1 MRNKNKVLDT
11 DKVSNLERKRID
23 AQLRKSDERYRA
35 LTEMA
40 EDLIYMVDKSGH
52 IVYINTFGAAYFG
65 KKPKDMIGKYLPDMF
80 LHEEAAHFMRS
91 FRKVLKTGKSVFIYG
106 EFGFHG
112 SRFWL
117 DTRLSPITDDN
128 GKITHIMGI
137 SRDVTSYRRAEE
149 VLERDKVELERLVRE
164 NSKKLL
170 ATQKKLDRAGR
181 LADIGTISAT
191 IAHELRSPLAAIGL
205 AAYNIRTKSKDPQIS
220 GNIRNIE
227 IKVLESDQII
237 KNLLLYSGLK
247 SPIRE
252 VVKVCELLSECVD
265 LAHSMFP
272 EHDIK
277 IRKIFKCPR
286 DTTLKA
292 DPVQLQEVFNNILN
306 NSCESFEKKKGDIK
320 ISASVYKEGKFRIVF
335 KDNGPGISPAV
346 LEHIYEPFNSTKAEG
361 TGLGLPVCRQIVNLH
376 GGKMDIVSLPGKGTT
391 ITIYLPAC
399 GRTPRGQAG
408 LPLKN
413 GQARGQ
419 QRPIKTEP

>member
-1 MRNKNKVLDT
+1 MKNKKRAP
-11 DKVSNLERKRID
+11 DKDIISILERKHID
-23 AQLRKSDERYRA
+23 VELRKSNERYRA

-65 KKPKDMIGKYLPDMF
+65 KKPKEMIGKYLPDMF
-80 LHEEAAHFMRS
+80 LHKEAAHFMRS

-137 SRDVTSYRRAEE
+137 SRDVTSYRRSEE

-164 NSKKLL
+164 NSQKLL

-181 LADIGTISAT
+181 LADIGTISVT

-205 AAYNIRTKSKDPQIS
+205 AAYNIKTKSKDTQIS

-252 VVKVCELLSECVD
+252 DVKVCDLLNECVD
-265 LAHSMFP
+265 LAQSMFP
-272 EHDIK
+272 EHDIT
-277 IRKIFKCPR
+277 IRKIFKCPH
-286 DTTLKA
+286 DIILEA

-306 NSCESFEKKKGDIK
+306 NSCESFSKKKGDIK
-320 ISASVYKEGKFRIVF
+320 ISASVDKGDKFKIVF
-335 KDNGPGISPAV
+335 KDNGPGIKPEV
-346 LEHIYEPFNSTKAEG
+346 LAHIYEPFNSTKAEG
-361 TGLGLPVCRQIVNLH
+361 TGLGLPVCKQIINLH
-376 GGKMDIVSLPGKGTT
+376 GGKMDIVSAISKGTT
-391 ITIYLPAC
+391 IIIYLPLKS
-399 GRTPRGQAG
+399 GQVRRRQR
-408 LPLKN
+408 PLKTK
-413 GQARGQ
+413 
-419 QRPIKTEP
+419 P